1 MVISISINLTLQ
13 EGVKMKQ
20 YELNQM
26 VKVLREL
33 PVTQFQTIMTELKT
47 MGNQS
52 RVNQVIE
59 GRSQVV
65 KQCPHCQDSQINRHG
80 YSKGLQRYRCNTCAK
95 TFTALTGTPLC
106 GLHKREKWLEQAE
119 ALSEGRTLRRVAE
132 QVGIHV
138 STAHCWRHR
147 FLSSPKS
154 SQPEIL
160 TGIAEADETYFLLS
174 FKGKRSDLGREP
186 RKRGGKASQ
195 RGLSTE
201 QVPVLVARDRSGV
214 TLDCIL
220 KGKDSESLTAA
231 LKPFIAKDVVLCSD
245 GSKAFAKT
253 AKDLAV
259 EHHALNQSSGVRVEG
274 PWHVQNIN
282 SYHSRLKGWVYHFR
296 GVATCYLDSYLGWFR
311 TFDRNS
317 LKRLSPVQW
326 LTLALNR
333 PCPAT

>member
-1 MVISISINLTLQ
+1 
-13 EGVKMKQ
+13 MKLKQ
-20 YELNQM
+20 HELNQM
-26 VKVLREL
+26 VKVLRAL

-47 MGNQS
+47 VENQS
-52 RVNQVIE
+52 SVNQVIE
-59 GRSQVV
+59 GHSQVTR
-65 KQCPHCQDSQINRHG
+65 QCPHCQNAKINRHG
-80 YSKGLQRYRCNTCAK
+80 YSNGLQRYRCNTCAK

-138 STAHCWRHR
+138 STAHRWRHR

-154 SQPEIL
+154 SPSEIL

-174 FKGKRSDLGREP
+174 FKGKRGDLGREP

-220 KGKDSESLTAA
+220 TGKDSESLTAA

-245 GSKAFAKT
+245 GSKAFAKA

-259 EHHALNQSSGVRVEG
+259 EHHALNQSSGVRVDG
-274 PWHVQNIN
+274 PWHIQNVN

>member
-1 MVISISINLTLQ
+1 
-13 EGVKMKQ
+13 MKQ

-47 MGNQS
+47 VGNQS

-80 YSKGLQRYRCNTCAK
+80 YSKGLQRYRCNTCVK
-95 TFTALTGTPLC
+95 IFTALTGTPLC

-138 STAHCWRHR
+138 STAHRWRHR

-231 LKPFIAKDVVLCSD
+231 LKLFIAKDVVLCSD
-245 GSKAFAKT
+245 GFKAFAKT

-259 EHHALNQSSGVRVEG
+259 EHHAFNQSSGVRVEG

>member
-33 PVTQFQTIMTELKT
+33 PVTQFQTIITELKT
-47 MGNQS
+47 VGNQS

-59 GRSQVV
+59 GRPQVA

-119 ALSEGRTLRRVAE
+119 ALSEERTLRRVAK

-138 STAHCWRHR
+138 STARRWRHR
-147 FLSSPKS
+147 FLSAPKS
-154 SQPEIL
+154 SPSEIL

-174 FKGKRSDLGREP
+174 FKGKRGDLGREP

-195 RGLSTE
+195 RGLSTTGSSTGS
-201 QVPVLVARDRSGV
+201 AR
-214 TLDCIL
+214 
-220 KGKDSESLTAA
+220 SLW
-231 LKPFIAKDVVLCSD
+231 C
-245 GSKAFAKT
+245 
-253 AKDLAV
+253 
-259 EHHALNQSSGVRVEG
+259 N
-274 PWHVQNIN
+274 
-282 SYHSRLKGWVYHFR
+282 SRLHTQRKG
-296 GVATCYLDSYLGWFR
+296 
-311 TFDRNS
+311 
-317 LKRLSPVQW
+317 Q
-326 LTLALNR
+326 
-333 PCPAT
+333 

>member
-1 MVISISINLTLQ
+1 
-13 EGVKMKQ
+13 MKQ
-20 YELNQM
+20 HELNQM
-26 VKVLREL
+26 VKVLRAL

-47 MGNQS
+47 VKNQS
-52 RVNQVIE
+52 SVNQVIE
-59 GRSQVV
+59 GHSQVTR
-65 KQCPHCQDSQINRHG
+65 QCPHCQNSKINRHG
-80 YSKGLQRYRCNTCAK
+80 YSNGLQRYRCNTCAK

-132 QVGIHV
+132 QV
-138 STAHCWRHR
+138 
-147 FLSSPKS
+147 
-154 SQPEIL
+154 
-160 TGIAEADETYFLLS
+160 
-174 FKGKRSDLGREP
+174 
-186 RKRGGKASQ
+186 
-195 RGLSTE
+195 
-201 QVPVLVARDRSGV
+201 PVLVARDRSGV

-231 LKPFIAKDVVLCSD
+231 LKPFIVKDVVLCSD
-245 GSKAFAKT
+245 GSKAFAKA

-259 EHHALNQSSGVRVEG
+259 EHHALNQSSGVRVDG
-274 PWHVQNIN
+274 PWHIQNVN

-296 GVATCYLDSYLGWFR
+296 GVATCYLDSYLGWFS